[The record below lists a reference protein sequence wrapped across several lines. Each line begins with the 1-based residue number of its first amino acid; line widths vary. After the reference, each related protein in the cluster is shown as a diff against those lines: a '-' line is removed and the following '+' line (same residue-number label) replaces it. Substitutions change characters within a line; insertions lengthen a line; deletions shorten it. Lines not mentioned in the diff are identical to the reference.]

1 MSTTPPTTTCY
12 RHRPEL
18 AKNKSEPTFDL
29 SLDTVS
35 SGDRAAITHVWSL
48 FSSAPKKQRDLIL
61 KGILSVCC
69 MPQLSFI
76 YESLQPLLRID
87 FVSIFPKHVNF
98 KIFGYLDAVS
108 LCQAAQVSHAWKFI
122 ADDERL
128 WYIMCD
134 QHTGKTCVKCGWGLP
149 NKLKMTTVSTPP
161 VLPSLYQ
168 TNKLLHY
175 QQIQSTTSPPT
186 ISTNS
191 TQQNVFTKVDHIVSS
206 AEPSLATSSIP
217 ALSSTKRKHSP
228 EPGLLGQFSRK
239 KQHQIPPVAKTA
251 SISVHSTGEAI
262 NTLINDT
269 TANDDDNDQF
279 LHGNDIPRNNWKSL
293 YRERMIVEQN
303 WRQNRFIL
311 RNLADNGGDSGTK
324 NGVICIQVC
333 NDLQVIMIG
342 YDNNLIQVYDGES
355 NINAQQPC
363 GEPTTTMALTSSLKC
378 FQFDEA
384 KLIVGESDHSISIW
398 DWHQGTRIRTL
409 QGHTGAVIALH
420 FNKRNLLATGS
431 MDQTIRLWD
440 FGASQSFVL
449 LGHHSPIRS
458 LLLQQLD
465 QQQLLVSS
473 GDDQVIRIW
482 DLTSRQCIR
491 SLTGH
496 NGGVLKMVPIP
507 RLAMTQLLSLA
518 PNNEHHQI
526 TNLQQIDDISDIS
539 NYSLILSCSSDN
551 TIKLW
556 DIRTGKCIRTMFG
569 HMDHVTTLACDQFRI
584 ISGSKDRTLRIWSL
598 NTGICQHAMAL
609 EHAVD
614 TVALS
619 SSGILSASNGVGCIW
634 DYSSKVN
641 K

>member
-1 MSTTPPTTTCY
+1 
-12 RHRPEL
+12 
-18 AKNKSEPTFDL
+18 
-29 SLDTVS
+29 
-35 SGDRAAITHVWSL
+35 
-48 FSSAPKKQRDLIL
+48 
-61 KGILSVCC
+61 
-69 MPQLSFI
+69 
-76 YESLQPLLRID
+76 
-87 FVSIFPKHVNF
+87 
-98 KIFGYLDAVS
+98 
-108 LCQAAQVSHAWKFI
+108 
-122 ADDERL
+122 
-128 WYIMCD
+128 MCD

-149 NKLKMTTVSTPP
+149 NKLKMTSSTPP
-161 VLPSLYQ
+161 DLPSLYQ
-168 TNKLLHY
+168 TNKSLRH
-175 QQIQSTTSPPT
+175 QQIQSTN
-186 ISTNS
+186 ISQQHLFTN
-191 TQQNVFTKVDHIVSS
+191 VDQIVSS
-206 AEPSLATSSIP
+206 SEPSLATSS
-217 ALSSTKRKHSP
+217 STKRKLSSVS
-228 EPGLLGQFSRK
+228 GLLGQFSRK
-239 KQHQIPPVAKTA
+239 KQHQIPSLEP
-251 SISVHSTGEAI
+251 TGEAI
-262 NTLINDT
+262 KTLFNDEVM
-269 TANDDDNDQF
+269 DG
-279 LHGNDIPRNNWKSL
+279 HHIPRNNWKSL

-311 RNLADNGGDSGTK
+311 RNLGDNGGGSGTK

-355 NINAQQPC
+355 NIDAQQPC
-363 GEPTTTMALTSSLKC
+363 GEPRTTMTLTSSLKC
-378 FQFDEA
+378 FQFDET

-409 QGHTGAVIALH
+409 QGHTDAVIALH

-458 LLLQQLD
+458 LLLQQQD
-465 QQQLLVSS
+465 HQQLLVSS
-473 GDDQVIRIW
+473 GDDQAIRIW

-496 NGGVLKMVPIP
+496 NGGVLKMIPIP
-507 RLAMTQLLSLA
+507 RLAMTQLLLLT
-518 PNNEHHQI
+518 PDNHHQN
-526 TNLQQIDDISDIS
+526 TNLQQLDDTSH
-539 NYSLILSCSSDN
+539 SLILSCSNDN

-569 HMDHVTTLACDQFRI
+569 HMDHVTSLACDQFRI

-598 NTGICQHAMAL
+598 NTGVCQHAMTL

-634 DYSSKVN
+634 DYSSMTN